1 MTRSLG
7 RTELHGLKGTRLSGQ
22 RQRRAMGVQQALEWA
37 FGRECASLDLDVIDP
52 ENDRGPA
59 VSLEW
64 VIAQR
69 AALGCSID
77 GSTGGGWGGSAPHR
91 DAEVIAA
98 FVANLS
104 TEQGGK
110 WMATQIAALA
120 RAGITPDWMPDATP
134 RLVARGWRNTKHGA
148 FAETE
153 VVAQVDTLIRGRV
166 VRVDWVA
173 CPLVVQ
179 PTAAQINAARG
190 FYLDWWSALLHLS
203 GELRQCRML
212 DDIEVTDRMPP
223 MTPWRRGQG

>member
-7 RTELHGLKGTRLSGQ
+7 RIEPHGLKAAGVPAKRS
-22 RQRRAMGVQQALEWA
+22 RRAMGIQQALEWA
-37 FGRECASLDLDVIDP
+37 FGREFASLDLDVIDP

-104 TEQGGK
+104 KDQGGR
-110 WMATQIAALA
+110 WMATRIAALA

-134 RLVARGWRNTKHGA
+134 RLVARGWRNTKHGP

-153 VVAQVDTLIRGRV
+153 IVERVETAIRGRV
-166 VRVDWVA
+166 VKVDWVA
-173 CPLVVQ
+173 CPLVVR
-179 PTAAQINAARG
+179 PTAAQIHAARG

-203 GELRQCRML
+203 GELRRGGML
-212 DDIEVTDRMPP
+212 DDIELTDAMPP
-223 MTPWRRGQG
+223 MTPWRRANA